1 MQRGFQF
8 FARSEVM
15 ALKHILDTTV
25 EPLDH
30 AVGLRRSGRRQAVFD
45 VQFSAESIELML
57 PRFCNYSPPILRVCV
72 SGEGLVY
79 GHPG

>member
-57 PRFCNYSPPILRVCV
+57 PRFYPLAQTKQAVGKLFSVVR
-72 SGEGLVY
+72 
-79 GHPG
+79 